1 MKIVCQSSVGGTN
14 IRQDIASVGDGVHVL
29 VGTLGRVTDLINRRS
44 LRTVMDNIRTVCLY
58 GADQLLSP
66 SFRKGL
72 DGREWSPLILCA
84 NHDPY
89 LSRFKCKLVIKL
101 LPEHIQL
108 IFLSVSMAADTVKT
122 AKDLSH
128 DPSRFLTVGEKS
140 ASITPIH
147 VRQFYV
153 AVKKEGMKVDRL
165 SDLLE
170 GVTFSQAVIF
180 CNTRRQVNWLLE
192 LLQVRN
198 ITVSAMVSSLF
209 WRSHNHNNNNKLG

>member
-1 MKIVCQSSVGGTN
+1 MC
-14 IRQDIASVGDGVHVL
+14 
-29 VGTLGRVTDLINRRS
+29 
-44 LRTVMDNIRTVCLY
+44 
-58 GADQLLSP
+58 AD
-66 SFRKGL
+66 
-72 DGREWSPLILCA
+72 
-84 NHDPY
+84 HDPY

-192 LLQVRN
+192 LLQARN

-209 WRSHNHNNNNKLG
+209 WRSHNHNNNKLG